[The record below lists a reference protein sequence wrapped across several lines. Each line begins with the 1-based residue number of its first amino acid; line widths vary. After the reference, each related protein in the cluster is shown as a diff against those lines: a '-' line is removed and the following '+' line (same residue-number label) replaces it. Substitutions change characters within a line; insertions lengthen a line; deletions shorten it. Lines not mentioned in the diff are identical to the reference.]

1 METRFT
7 GVSLGATVAGS
18 KSWAHD
24 LEVTIDDN
32 GVAVAGEGTQSS
44 ALPWNAIK
52 HFAPGFTLAFPDGR
66 PATELEV
73 TLPDRSLSFLVPV
86 DQLTPAVLGD
96 LVRFATDKST
106 EAQRQSA
113 ASGAGIPAPP
123 QPPSSSPYMTP
134 PPGAPV
140 GAASGSRGAG
150 LGQGS
155 GGPIYRIDP
164 KESQKPNKKGRH
176 RLVAGIGAI
185 VVAAVVAVVV
195 IVMVGGNPASR
206 VVSTNTTH
214 PTSPTSSSTPT
225 TKPPAPLKE
234 LSGPPMSMSPGTAT
248 AAVTIRGTD
257 LKNWQVVQP
266 GAQLVAGEAQELGG
280 LAPGPSSPS
289 LAGIVEPSFELL
301 QQCANLPLD
310 HLQLWTANY
319 YAGGPP
325 TYGTAYYAPKDVN
338 VTQDVNAPEIN
349 AVTSEVSATSV
360 QKADIGA
367 MAAPSFTSCL
377 QSFLESY
384 LRSIAGQEGENVDD
398 MKVTIVPT
406 LSPPGVQT
414 IDFDLS
420 AELISNG
427 NVTQIREQYVV
438 MGAGR
443 LEQIVISDEALNQ
456 PIPSGTWNDLI
467 RLIQHRMQVVA
478 SKR

>member
-1 METRFT
+1 MDTRFT

-18 KSWAHD
+18 RSWAHD
-24 LEVTIDDN
+24 LEVTIDDA
-32 GVAVAGEGTQSS
+32 GIAVAGEGTQPS
-44 ALPWNAIK
+44 ALPWNAIR

-73 TLPDRSLSFLVPV
+73 KLVDRSLSFLVPV
-86 DQLTPAVLGD
+86 DQLTPVVLGD
-96 LVRFATDKST
+96 LVRFAST
-106 EAQRQSA
+106 EAARQSA
-113 ASGAGIPAPP
+113 AAVGGIPAPP
-123 QPPSSSPYMTP
+123 QPPLNTP
-134 PPGAPV
+134 NTARPAGAPI
-140 GAASGSRGAG
+140 GAVGSRGAG
-150 LGQGS
+150 PGQAH
-155 GGPIYRIDP
+155 GGPTYRLDP
-164 KESQKPNKKGRH
+164 KESQKPKKKGKH
-176 RLVAGIGAI
+176 RLVFGIGAV

-195 IVMVGGNPASR
+195 IVMAGGNAASR

-214 PTSPTSSSTPT
+214 PTSPSTTTST

-234 LSGPPMSMSPGTAT
+234 LPGPPSSMSPATAT
-248 AAVTIRGTD
+248 AAVTIHGSD
-257 LKNWQVVQP
+257 LKDWQVVQP
-266 GAQLVAGEAQELGG
+266 AAQLVAGEAQELGG

-301 QQCANLPLD
+301 QQCSNLPLD

-325 TYGTAYYAPKDVN
+325 TYGTAYYEPKDVN

-349 AVTSEVSATSV
+349 AVTSEVSSASV

-367 MAAPSFTSCL
+367 MAVASFTPCI

-384 LRSIAGQEGENVDD
+384 LRAIAGQLAENVDD
-398 MKVTIVPT
+398 IEVKIVPT

-420 AELISNG
+420 AELISSG

-456 PIPSGTWNDLI
+456 PVPSGTWDDLI

-478 SKR
+478 SRS